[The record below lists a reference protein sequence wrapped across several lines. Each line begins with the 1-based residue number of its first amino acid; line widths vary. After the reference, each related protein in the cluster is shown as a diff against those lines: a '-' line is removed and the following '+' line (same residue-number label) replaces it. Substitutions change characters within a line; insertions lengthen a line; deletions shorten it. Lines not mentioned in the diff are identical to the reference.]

1 MVLYSSL
8 PNTRR
13 VSIAVHVAT
22 DRRATD
28 PGDAGGALVRQN
40 TAQEGQ
46 DAFACTLFESA
57 KGFRGCEPSLHA
69 GVFHRET
76 LFADPT

>member
-1 MVLYSSL
+1 MVKYLSL

-13 VSIAVHVAT
+13 VSIAVHVST

-40 TAQEGQ
+40 KAQDVQ
-46 DAFACTLFESA
+46 DAFACTLFDSA
-57 KGFRGCEPSLHA
+57 KGFRG
-69 GVFHRET
+69 
-76 LFADPT
+76 